1 MSTVFD
7 PAMAHDDDDDDDDGG
22 GVGDGDDDGDGGG
35 DNYTSI
41 ALSSPIDFN
50 TPLYLALVEA

>member
-1 MSTVFD
+1 MFD
-7 PAMAHDDDDDDDDGG
+7 PAMAHDDDDDDGGG